1 MKTPSANPATASR
14 TWLILATAV
23 LFIRC
28 LSWALAEYWY
38 DEVLTLT
45 HFVLNTGDR
54 GLAAVFRSYPIANNH
69 ILNSAVYWLW
79 VRIPFVDL
87 SMEQMGRLPSL
98 LFGVGMLAA
107 AIYGWRRRLGPE
119 RANLAGLILAISPVC
134 SAFVYQIRGYSMSLC
149 LATVAVAAA
158 ANRSHGGKAAQWL
171 LFLCLLLLPLAMPG
185 NILFAAAI
193 LLYLFA
199 ETWFATRSLQPAI
212 FTVIPGA
219 LGSLLGGGYYLT
231 LWPAFVAAS
240 KEAGGWDSS
249 WKVLFAV
256 LLAILAH
263 LGAFLL
269 FAVFLRATSKK
280 DSKIT
285 DNQQLIK
292 DEDEQAVNGGQAL
305 LLIASCVTV
314 ILLSLL
320 AFAVKGQAPFPRVYL
335 TFLPPL
341 TYAAL
346 LLSTR
351 LAPAVAER
359 FAVGALVV
367 IAGGFLVER
376 VAAQACDVAMDHGGH
391 PQDLLRQYYRGSCD
405 LRVLRE
411 FMLEKKLAEGCVVLL
426 DEYDY
431 PTWDFYWRLYGGNG
445 RQSLSWNQTP
455 ADLLPRMRQS
465 QPDLKIF
472 AVAPDEQAAAELFVH
487 GGLDEGVS
495 FYEVARHGRKSLYI
509 APLGR
514 GPFPPKFERPPQRPP
529 FGQPLMPK
537 NREV

>member
-1 MKTPSANPATASR
+1 
-14 TWLILATAV
+14 
-23 LFIRC
+23 
-28 LSWALAEYWY
+28 
-38 DEVLTLT
+38 
-45 HFVLNTGDR
+45 
-54 GLAAVFRSYPIANNH
+54 
-69 ILNSAVYWLW
+69 
-79 VRIPFVDL
+79 
-87 SMEQMGRLPSL
+87 
-98 LFGVGMLAA
+98 
-107 AIYGWRRRLGPE
+107 
-119 RANLAGLILAISPVC
+119 
-134 SAFVYQIRGYSMSLC
+134 MSLC

-158 ANRSHGGKAAQWL
+158 ANRSHGGKATQWM
-171 LFLCLLLLPLAMPG
+171 LFLSLLLLPLAMPG
-185 NILFAAAI
+185 NILFSAAL
-193 LLYLFA
+193 LLYLFV
-199 ETWFATRSLQPAI
+199 ETWFATRALQQAI

-269 FAVFLRATSKK
+269 FAVFLRATQKK
-280 DSKIT
+280 DSQIT
-285 DNQQLIK
+285 DNQQLTK
-292 DEDEQAVNGGQAL
+292 EDDEAAANVGQAL
-305 LLIASCVTV
+305 LLIASCVAV
-314 ILLSLL
+314 ILLSLI

-359 FAVGALVV
+359 FAVGALVI

-376 VAAQACDVAMDHGGH
+376 VAAQTCDVAMDKGGH
-391 PQDLLRQYYRGSCD
+391 PQDLLRQYYRGSAD

-411 FMLEKKLAEGCVVLL
+411 FMLEKKLAEG
-426 DEYDY
+426 
-431 PTWDFYWRLYGGNG
+431 YGGNG
-445 RQSLSWNQTP
+445 RQNLSWNQTP

-514 GPFPPKFERPPQRPP
+514 GPFPPKFEGPRQRSP
-529 FGQPLMPK
+529 FGQPPMQK